1 VTVLGQTYLSRKTS
15 YSNRGK
21 LPDAKYVNVTKAF
34 NPPLAPSEAIYD
46 DYKASGKTD
55 EAWEK
60 YKLSFMQKILSD
72 PVALEK
78 IDTLI
83 FDSLSKDVVLMCY
96 ESEAVFGDNC
106 HRFLLLDIAEVR
118 AKEKGIPIE
127 IKRENYL
134 I

>member
-1 VTVLGQTYLSRKTS
+1 MSRKTS

-21 LPDAKYVNVTKAF
+21 LPDAKFVNVTKAF

-46 DYKASGKTD
+46 DYKAAGETD
-55 EAWEK
+55 EAWET
-60 YKLSFMQKILSD
+60 YKLRFKQKMLSD

-83 FDSLSKDVVLMCY
+83 FDSLSKDVVLVCY
-96 ESEAVFGDNC
+96 ESETVFGDNC
-106 HRFLLLDIAEVR
+106 HRFLLLDIAEER
-118 AKEKGIPIE
+118 AKEKGIQIE
-127 IKRENYL
+127 VKRENYL